1 MRVTIGKVL
10 KKEYSVTFAHHMFNV
25 QNKKKKRF
33 VTYCSVKRNGE
44 IISRGFTKLNPID
57 KLNRNLGKARAFQK
71 AIKKYSRDERIIF
84 WLEFHKNFKIRK
96 ENK

>member
-1 MRVTIGKVL
+1 MKVTLGKKV
-10 KKEYSVTFAHHMFNV
+10 YIVHFHHVVTDANSR
-25 QNKKKKRF
+25 KKKRF
-33 VTYCSVKRNGE
+33 TTFCW
-44 IISRGFTKLNPID
+44 ISEPDKKVVITKGVSKLNPID

>member
-57 KLNRNLGKARAFQK
+57 KLNRNLGKAK
-71 AIKKYSRDERIIF
+71 ALENALVSFSRKDRIVF
-84 WLEFHKNFKIRK
+84 WEEFHKDFSL
-96 ENK
+96 